1 MKDTIK
7 YLILLIILLA
17 CGSNLQAQEYIFRNI
32 IMSDGLSGLLV
43 NAIYKDSEGFVWL
56 GTDNCLD
63 RFDGVKVRHFE
74 FRGIESGRKKRV
86 NCIAET
92 SNKQLWVGNG
102 IGLWRLNRAN
112 SQLERIVPEKID
124 FAVNALLADGDILYI
139 GTEKGLF
146 IQKNGQLL
154 QVLTDRNMLA
164 ACNRIMGICLN
175 EDKTMLWLATVQG
188 LHSYS
193 LKDGNTD
200 SYHFKENV
208 PEADYFRCLTR
219 IGETLYLGTMSQGVV
234 RFDTK
239 NKAFSH
245 TVSLGCD
252 VISDI
257 SSDGK
262 ETVYI
267 ATDGN
272 GVHFLSHKDGLVTR
286 SFCHDVNNKD
296 GIRSNSVYS
305 LLVDDRGAVW
315 VGHFQAGV
323 DYSLYQNGL
332 FHTYAYP
339 PLFNSANLSIRSF
352 VSRGVEKVIGSR
364 DGLFYINES
373 VGVVKSFVKPVLTSD
388 LILTICFYQGEYYI
402 GTYGGGMMVL
412 NPETLSL
419 KYFTQGNAEL
429 FRKGHIFCVKP
440 DAKGNLW
447 IGTSQGLFCYDGQ
460 TKQIKH
466 FTSANS
472 QLPEGNVYEVSF
484 DSTGKGWI
492 ATETGMCIYDPASQ
506 SLRSNVFPEGFVNN
520 DKVRTI
526 YEDAEHN
533 LYFIRE
539 KGSLF
544 TSTLSMDR
552 FQNRSVFST
561 LPDNSLMSV
570 MEDNQGWLW
579 VACNDGLLRIKKEG
593 EEYDAFTFN
602 DGVPGPTFTNGAA
615 YKDDKGML
623 WFGNTK
629 GLIYVDPKRVDE
641 VRGKACPIVFT
652 DILAN
657 GVSFTGSS
665 LKYDQ
670 NNLTFCFTDFA
681 YGLPSALLYE
691 YQLEGVD
698 KDWKL
703 LTAQNEVSYYGLPS
717 GTYTFRVRLPGNE
730 HSEATCQVTVR
741 PMIPWWGWMLSLLMI
756 VGIIVFIRYYVWK
769 RLHRLLVSPAAS
781 SAVSSSSAAAITV
794 AVVAAP
800 STEVVSSAAAEE
812 VQHREQPMEQ
822 PEVAQEQHTVVAE
835 EKYKTNRLTE
845 EECKALHKK
854 LLAYVE
860 KEKPYINPDLKMGDL
875 ASALATSSH
884 SLSYL
889 LNQYLNQSYYDF
901 INEYRVAQFKKMV
914 ADSQYSRY
922 TLTALAELCGFSSRA
937 SFFRSFKKSTG
948 VTPNEY
954 IRSIGGIA
962 KEE

>member
-1 MKDTIK
+1 M
-7 YLILLIILLA
+7 
-17 CGSNLQAQEYIFRNI
+17 
-32 IMSDGLSGLLV
+32 
-43 NAIYKDSEGFVWL
+43 
-56 GTDNCLD
+56 
-63 RFDGVKVRHFE
+63 
-74 FRGIESGRKKRV
+74 
-86 NCIAET
+86 
-92 SNKQLWVGNG
+92 
-102 IGLWRLNRAN
+102 
-112 SQLERIVPEKID
+112 
-124 FAVNALLADGDILYI
+124 
-139 GTEKGLF
+139 
-146 IQKNGQLL
+146 
-154 QVLTDRNMLA
+154 
-164 ACNRIMGICLN
+164 
-175 EDKTMLWLATVQG
+175 
-188 LHSYS
+188 
-193 LKDGNTD
+193 
-200 SYHFKENV
+200 
-208 PEADYFRCLTR
+208 
-219 IGETLYLGTMSQGVV
+219 
-234 RFDTK
+234 
-239 NKAFSH
+239 
-245 TVSLGCD
+245 
-252 VISDI
+252 
-257 SSDGK
+257 
-262 ETVYI
+262 
-267 ATDGN
+267 
-272 GVHFLSHKDGLVTR
+272 
-286 SFCHDVNNKD
+286 
-296 GIRSNSVYS
+296 
-305 LLVDDRGAVW
+305 
-315 VGHFQAGV
+315 
-323 DYSLYQNGL
+323 
-332 FHTYAYP
+332 
-339 PLFNSANLSIRSF
+339 FNSANLSIRSF
-352 VSRGVEKVIGSR
+352 VNKGQEKVIGSR
-364 DGLFYINES
+364 DGLFYINEAT
-373 VGVVKSFVKPVLTSD
+373 GVVKSFVKPVLTSD

-419 KYFTQGNAEL
+419 KYFAQGDTEL
-429 FRKGHIFCVKP
+429 FQKGHICCVKP

-447 IGTSQGLFCYDGQ
+447 IGTSQGLFSYNGQ
-460 TKQIKH
+460 TKQIKS

-506 SLRSNVFPEGFVNN
+506 SLRSNVFPEGFVNK

-544 TSTLSMDR
+544 TSTLTMDR
-552 FQNRSVFST
+552 FQNRSIFST

-570 MEDNQGWLW
+570 IEDNQGWLW
-579 VACNDGLLRIKKEG
+579 VACNDGLLRIKEEG

-615 YKDDKGML
+615 YKDEKGLL

-641 VRGKACPIVFT
+641 VRGKIRPIVFT

-657 GVSFTGSS
+657 GVPFTSSS
-665 LKYDQ
+665 LKYNQ

-691 YQLEGVD
+691 YRLEGVD

-703 LTAQNEVSYYGLPS
+703 LAAQNEVSYYGLSS

-730 HSEATCQVTVR
+730 QSEASCQVTVC
-741 PMIPWWGWMLSLLMI
+741 PMIPWWGWGLSVLLI
-756 VGIIVFIRYYVWK
+756 VGIIAFIRYYVWK
-769 RLHRLLVSPAAS
+769 RMRRLLVSSAS
-781 SAVSSSSAAAITV
+781 PV
-794 AVVAAP
+794 
-800 STEVVSSAAAEE
+800 VVSSAEE
-812 VQHREQPMEQ
+812 EIQQREQSVEQ
-822 PEVAQEQHTVVAE
+822 HPEVNSEQQPSVVE

-845 EECKALHKK
+845 EECKELHKK
-854 LLAYVE
+854 LVAYVE

-875 ASALATSSH
+875 ASALDTSSH

-901 INEYRVAQFKKMV
+901 INEYRVTQFKKMV

-954 IRSIGGIA
+954 IRSIGGTA

>member
-1 MKDTIK
+1 MKNTIK
-7 YLILLIILLA
+7 YLILILIYLA
-17 CGSNLQAQEYIFRNI
+17 CGGNLQAQNYTFRNVV
-32 IMSDGLSGLLV
+32 MSDGLSGLLV

-86 NCIAET
+86 NSVTET

-102 IGLWRLNRAN
+102 IGLWRLNRPN

-124 FAVNALLADGDILYI
+124 FAVNTLLADGDILYI

-146 IQKNGQLL
+146 IHKDGQLL

-164 ACNRIMGICLN
+164 ACNRIMDICLN
-175 EDKTMLWLATVQG
+175 EDKTVLWLATVQG
-188 LHSYS
+188 LFSYS
-193 LKDGNTD
+193 LKDGKID
-200 SYHFKENV
+200 SWHFQEDV

-234 RFDTK
+234 RFDIK
-239 NKAFSH
+239 KESFSH
-245 TVSLGCD
+245 AVSLGCD

-262 ETVYI
+262 GTVYI

-272 GVHFLSHKDGLVTR
+272 GVHFLSHKDQQVTR
-286 SFCHDVNNKD
+286 RFYHDVNDKE
-296 GIRSNSVYS
+296 GIRSNSIYS
-305 LLVDDRGAVW
+305 LLIDDRGAVW
-315 VGHFQAGV
+315 VGHFQAGL

-332 FHTYAYP
+332 FRTYDYP

-352 VSRGVEKVIGSR
+352 VNKGQEKVIGSR
-364 DGLFYINES
+364 DGLFYINEAT
-373 VGVVKSFVKPVLTSD
+373 GVVKSFVKPVLTSD

-419 KYFTQGNAEL
+419 KYFAQGDTEL
-429 FRKGHIFCVKP
+429 FQKGHIFCVKP

-447 IGTSQGLFCYDGQ
+447 IGTSQGLFSYNGQ
-460 TKQIKH
+460 TKQIKS

-506 SLRSNVFPEGFVNN
+506 SLRSNVFPEGFVNK

-544 TSTLSMDR
+544 TSTLTMDR
-552 FQNRSVFST
+552 FQNRSIFST

-570 MEDNQGWLW
+570 IEDNQGWLW
-579 VACNDGLLRIKKEG
+579 VACNDGLLRIKEEG

-615 YKDDKGML
+615 YKDEKGLL

-641 VRGKACPIVFT
+641 VRGKVRSIVFT

-657 GVSFTGSS
+657 GVPFTSSS
-665 LKYDQ
+665 LKYNQ
-670 NNLTFCFTDFA
+670 NNISISYCALNYIFPEQNQYAIFLEGHDKEWNYIGNRKEAYYTNLSPGTYIFEVKGANNDGIWNEQVKKLRIIITPPLWKTWYAYLFYVVVFLSMLTIIMYYILNKQKLERELVFKQKEKF
-681 YGLPSALLYE
+681 
-691 YQLEGVD
+691 QLEEFHQT
-698 KDWKL
+698 KL
-703 LTAQNEVSYYGLPS
+703 
-717 GTYTFRVRLPGNE
+717 RL
-730 HSEATCQVTVR
+730 
-741 PMIPWWGWMLSLLMI
+741 
-756 VGIIVFIRYYVWK
+756 F
-769 RLHRLLVSPAAS
+769 
-781 SAVSSSSAAAITV
+781 
-794 AVVAAP
+794 
-800 STEVVSSAAAEE
+800 
-812 VQHREQPMEQ
+812 
-822 PEVAQEQHTVVAE
+822 
-835 EKYKTNRLTE
+835 TNF
-845 EECKALHKK
+845 
-854 LLAYVE
+854 
-860 KEKPYINPDLKMGDL
+860 
-875 ASALATSSH
+875 SH
-884 SLSYL
+884 
-889 LNQYLNQSYYDF
+889 
-901 INEYRVAQFKKMV
+901 
-914 ADSQYSRY
+914 
-922 TLTALAELCGFSSRA
+922 
-937 SFFRSFKKSTG
+937 
-948 VTPNEY
+948 
-954 IRSIGGIA
+954 
-962 KEE
+962 

>member
-1 MKDTIK
+1 MKNTIK
-7 YLILLIILLA
+7 YLILLIIYLV
-17 CGSNLQAQEYIFRNI
+17 CGVNLQAQNYTFRNVV
-32 IMSDGLSGLLV
+32 MSDGLSGLLV

-63 RFDGVKVRHFE
+63 RFDGVKVRHYE
-74 FRGIESGRKKRV
+74 FRGVDSGRKKRV
-86 NCIAET
+86 NCITET
-92 SNKQLWVGNG
+92 ADNQLWVGNG

-112 SQLERIVPEKID
+112 GQLERIVPEKID
-124 FAVNALLADGDILYI
+124 FAVNTLLPDGDILYI

-146 IQKNGQLL
+146 IQKDGQLL

-164 ACNRIMGICLN
+164 ACNRIMDLCLN
-175 EDKTMLWLATVQG
+175 EDKSALWLATVQG
-188 LHSYS
+188 LFSYS
-193 LKDGNTD
+193 LKDGKID
-200 SYHFKENV
+200 SWHFQENV

-234 RFDTK
+234 RFDI
-239 NKAFSH
+239 NKKSFSH

-272 GVHFLSHKDGLVTR
+272 GVHFLSHKAQQVTR
-286 SFCHDVNNKD
+286 RFCHDVSDKE
-296 GIRSNSVYS
+296 GIRSNSIYS

-315 VGHFQAGV
+315 VGHFQAGL

-332 FHTYAYP
+332 FQTYAYP
-339 PLFNSANLSIRSF
+339 PLFNSANLSIRSY
-352 VSRGVEKVIGSR
+352 VNRGHEKVIGSR
-364 DGLFYINES
+364 DGLYYINETT
-373 VGVVKSFVKPVLTSD
+373 GVVKSFVKPVLTSD
-388 LILTICFYQGEYYI
+388 LILTICFYEGEYYI

-419 KYFTQGNAEL
+419 KYFAQGGDGDAEL
-429 FRKGHIFCVKP
+429 FQKGHIFCVRP
-440 DAKGNLW
+440 DEKGNLW
-447 IGTSQGLFCYDGQ
+447 IGTSQGLFCYNRQ
-460 TKQIKH
+460 AKQIKH

-506 SLRSNVFPEGFVNN
+506 SLRSNVFPEGFVHR

-526 YEDAEHN
+526 YEDAGHN

-544 TSTLSMDR
+544 TSTLTMDR
-552 FQNRSVFST
+552 FRNRSVFST
-561 LPDNSLMSV
+561 LPDNSLMSIV
-570 MEDNQGWLW
+570 EDNQGWLW
-579 VACNDGLLRIKKEG
+579 VACNDGLLRIKEEG

-615 YKDDKGML
+615 YKDEKGIL

-641 VRGKACPIVFT
+641 VRGKVRPIVFT

-657 GVSFTGSS
+657 GISFTNPS
-665 LKYDQ
+665 LKYNQ

-703 LTAQNEVSYYGLPS
+703 LAAQNEVSYYGLSS

-730 HSEATCQVTVR
+730 QSEAVYQVTVR
-741 PMIPWWGWMLSLLMI
+741 PMIPWWGWALSVLLV
-756 VGIIVFIRYYVWK
+756 VGIIAFIRYYVWN
-769 RLHRLLVSPAAS
+769 RMRRLLTSPASAISVSVENTQQKDQTIEQAEVISEES
-781 SAVSSSSAAAITV
+781 SIAAT
-794 AVVAAP
+794 
-800 STEVVSSAAAEE
+800 
-812 VQHREQPMEQ
+812 
-822 PEVAQEQHTVVAE
+822 E

-845 EECKALHKK
+845 EECKELHKK
-854 LLAYVE
+854 LVAYVE

-875 ASALATSSH
+875 ASALDTSSH

-901 INEYRVAQFKKMV
+901 INEYRVTQFKKMV
-914 ADSQYSRY
+914 VDSQYSRY

-954 IRSIGGIA
+954 IRSIGGTA

>member
-1 MKDTIK
+1 
-7 YLILLIILLA
+7 
-17 CGSNLQAQEYIFRNI
+17 
-32 IMSDGLSGLLV
+32 MSDGLSGLLV

-63 RFDGVKVRHFE
+63 RFDGVKIRHFE
-74 FRGIESGRKKRV
+74 FRSIESGMKKRV
-86 NCIAET
+86 NCIVET
-92 SNKQLWVGNG
+92 DNNQLWVGNG
-102 IGLWRLNRAN
+102 VGLWRLNRTGV
-112 SQLERIVPEKID
+112 QLERIVPEKID
-124 FAVNALLADGDILYI
+124 FSVNALLADKDILYI

-146 IQKNGQLL
+146 IQKDGQL
-154 QVLTDRNMLA
+154 QQILTDRNMLA
-164 ACNRIMGICLN
+164 ACNRIMDLCLN
-175 EDKTMLWLATVQG
+175 EDKTVLWLATVKG
-188 LHSYS
+188 LFAYS
-193 LKDGNTD
+193 LRDGKMA
-200 SYHFKENV
+200 SWHFRENV
-208 PEADYFRCLTR
+208 PEADYFRCITR
-219 IGETLYLGTMSQGVV
+219 IGDTLYLGTMSQGVV
-234 RFDTK
+234 RFDIGKKT
-239 NKAFSH
+239 FSH

-272 GVHFLSHKDGLVTR
+272 GVHFLSHKEQQVMR
-286 SFCHDVNNKD
+286 RFYHDVNDKE
-296 GIRSNSVYS
+296 GIHSNSIYS

-315 VGHFQAGV
+315 VGHFQAGL

-332 FHTYAYP
+332 FRTYAYP
-339 PLFNSANLSIRSF
+339 PQFNSTNLSIRSF
-352 VSRGVEKVIGSR
+352 VNRGKEKVIGSR

-373 VGVVKSFVKPVLTSD
+373 IGVVKSFVKPVLTSD
-388 LILTICFYQGEYYI
+388 LILTTCFYQGEYYI

-419 KYFTQGNAEL
+419 NYFAQGDTEL
-429 FRKGHIFCVKP
+429 FQRGHVFCVKP
-440 DAKGNLW
+440 DTKGNLW
-447 IGTSQGLFCYDGQ
+447 IATSQGLYSYNGR

-466 FTSANS
+466 FSSANS
-472 QLPEGNVYEVSF
+472 QLPEGNVYEVNF

-506 SLRSNVFPEGFVNN
+506 SLRSNVFPEGFVHR

-544 TSTLSMDR
+544 TSTLTMDR
-552 FQNRSVFST
+552 FWNRSIFST

-570 MEDNQGWLW
+570 IEDNQGWLW
-579 VACNDGLLRIKKEG
+579 VACNDGLLRIKEEG

-615 YKDDKGML
+615 YKDEKGLL

-641 VRGKACPIVFT
+641 VRGKVRPIVFT

-657 GVSFTGSS
+657 GVPFTSSS
-665 LKYDQ
+665 LKYNQ

-691 YQLEGVD
+691 YRLEGVD

-703 LTAQNEVSYYGLPS
+703 LAAQNEVSYYGLSS

-730 HSEATCQVTVR
+730 QSEAICQVTVR
-741 PMIPWWGWMLSLLMI
+741 PMIPWWGWTLSILLI
-756 VGIIVFIRYYVWK
+756 VGIIAFIRYYVWK
-769 RLHRLLVSPAAS
+769 RMRRLLVSSASLVSAS
-781 SAVSSSSAAAITV
+781 SVEEAI
-794 AVVAAP
+794 
-800 STEVVSSAAAEE
+800 
-812 VQHREQPMEQ
+812 QQREQSVEH
-822 PEVAQEQHTVVAE
+822 PEVISEQQPSVVE

-845 EECKALHKK
+845 EECKELHKK
-854 LLAYVE
+854 LVAYVE

-875 ASALATSSH
+875 AAALDTSSH

-901 INEYRVAQFKKMV
+901 INEYRVTQFKKMV

-954 IRSIGGIA
+954 IRSIGGTA

>member
-1 MKDTIK
+1 ME
-7 YLILLIILLA
+7 
-17 CGSNLQAQEYIFRNI
+17 LQAQNYTFRNVV
-32 IMSDGLSGLLV
+32 MSDGLSGLLV

-63 RFDGVKVRHFE
+63 RFDGVKVRHYE
-74 FRGIESGRKKRV
+74 FRGVDSGRKKRV
-86 NCIAET
+86 NCITET
-92 SNKQLWVGNG
+92 ADNQLWVGNG

-112 SQLERIVPEKID
+112 GQLERIVPEKID
-124 FAVNALLADGDILYI
+124 FAVNTLLPDGDILYI

-146 IQKNGQLL
+146 IQKDGQLL

-164 ACNRIMGICLN
+164 ACNRIMDLCLN
-175 EDKTMLWLATVQG
+175 EDKSALWLATVQG
-188 LHSYS
+188 LFSYS
-193 LKDGNTD
+193 LKDGKID
-200 SYHFKENV
+200 SWHFQENV

-234 RFDTK
+234 RFDM
-239 NKAFSH
+239 NKKSFSH
-245 TVSLGCD
+245 TVSLDCD

-272 GVHFLSHKDGLVTR
+272 GVHFLSHKAQQVAR
-286 SFCHDVNNKD
+286 CFCHDVSDKE
-296 GIRSNSVYS
+296 GIRSNSIYS

-315 VGHFQAGV
+315 VGHFQAGL

-332 FHTYAYP
+332 FQTYAYP

-352 VSRGVEKVIGSR
+352 VNKGHEKVIGSR
-364 DGLFYINES
+364 DGLYYINETT
-373 VGVVKSFVKPVLTSD
+373 GVVKSFVKPVLTSD
-388 LILTICFYQGEYYI
+388 LILTICFYEGEYYI

-412 NPETLSL
+412 NPKTLSL
-419 KYFTQGNAEL
+419 KYFAQGGDIEL
-429 FRKGHIFCVKP
+429 FQKGHIFCVRP
-440 DAKGNLW
+440 DEKGNLW
-447 IGTSQGLFCYDGQ
+447 IGTSQGLFCYNRQ
-460 TKQIKH
+460 AKQIKH

-506 SLRSNVFPEGFVNN
+506 SIRSNVFPEGFVHR

-526 YEDAEHN
+526 YEDDGRN

-544 TSTLSMDR
+544 ISTLTMDR
-552 FQNRSVFST
+552 FRNRSVFST
-561 LPDNSLMSV
+561 LPDNSLMSIV
-570 MEDNQGWLW
+570 EDNQGWLW
-579 VACNDGLLRIKKEG
+579 VACNDGLLRIKEEG

-615 YKDDKGML
+615 YKDEKGIL

-641 VRGKACPIVFT
+641 VRGKVRPIVFT

-657 GVSFTGSS
+657 GISFTNPS
-665 LKYDQ
+665 LKYNQ

-703 LTAQNEVSYYGLPS
+703 LAAQNEVSYYGLSS
-717 GTYTFRVRLPGNE
+717 GTYRFRVRLPGNE
-730 HSEATCQVTVR
+730 QSEAVCQVTVH
-741 PMIPWWGWMLSLLMI
+741 PMVPWWGWALSVLLI
-756 VGIIVFIRYYVWK
+756 VGIIAVIRYYVWN
-769 RLHRLLVSPAAS
+769 RMHRLLPSPAQ
-781 SAVSSSSAAAITV
+781 
-794 AVVAAP
+794 
-800 STEVVSSAAAEE
+800 VVSTPVENIS
-812 VQHREQPMEQ
+812 RKEQVMEQ
-822 PEVAQEQHTVVAE
+822 PETITEQPGVIPEQPSAATE

-845 EECKALHKK
+845 EECKELHKK
-854 LLAYVE
+854 LVTYVE

-875 ASALATSSH
+875 ASALDTSSH

-901 INEYRVAQFKKMV
+901 INEYRVTQFKKMV

>member
-1 MKDTIK
+1 M
-7 YLILLIILLA
+7 
-17 CGSNLQAQEYIFRNI
+17 
-32 IMSDGLSGLLV
+32 
-43 NAIYKDSEGFVWL
+43 
-56 GTDNCLD
+56 
-63 RFDGVKVRHFE
+63 
-74 FRGIESGRKKRV
+74 
-86 NCIAET
+86 
-92 SNKQLWVGNG
+92 
-102 IGLWRLNRAN
+102 
-112 SQLERIVPEKID
+112 
-124 FAVNALLADGDILYI
+124 
-139 GTEKGLF
+139 
-146 IQKNGQLL
+146 
-154 QVLTDRNMLA
+154 
-164 ACNRIMGICLN
+164 
-175 EDKTMLWLATVQG
+175 
-188 LHSYS
+188 
-193 LKDGNTD
+193 
-200 SYHFKENV
+200 
-208 PEADYFRCLTR
+208 
-219 IGETLYLGTMSQGVV
+219 
-234 RFDTK
+234 
-239 NKAFSH
+239 
-245 TVSLGCD
+245 
-252 VISDI
+252 
-257 SSDGK
+257 
-262 ETVYI
+262 
-267 ATDGN
+267 
-272 GVHFLSHKDGLVTR
+272 
-286 SFCHDVNNKD
+286 
-296 GIRSNSVYS
+296 
-305 LLVDDRGAVW
+305 
-315 VGHFQAGV
+315 
-323 DYSLYQNGL
+323 
-332 FHTYAYP
+332 
-339 PLFNSANLSIRSF
+339 
-352 VSRGVEKVIGSR
+352 
-364 DGLFYINES
+364 FYINEAT
-373 VGVVKSFVKPVLTSD
+373 GVVKSFVKPVLTSD

-419 KYFTQGNAEL
+419 KYFAQGDTEL
-429 FRKGHIFCVKP
+429 FQKGHIFCVKP

-447 IGTSQGLFCYDGQ
+447 IGTSQGLFSYNGQ
-460 TKQIKH
+460 TKQIKS

-506 SLRSNVFPEGFVNN
+506 SLRSNVFPEGFVNK

-544 TSTLSMDR
+544 TSTLTMDR
-552 FQNRSVFST
+552 FQNRSIFST

-570 MEDNQGWLW
+570 IEDNQGWLW
-579 VACNDGLLRIKKEG
+579 VACNDGLLRIKEEG

-615 YKDDKGML
+615 YKDEKGLL

-641 VRGKACPIVFT
+641 VRGKVRSIVFT

-657 GVSFTGSS
+657 GVPFTSSS
-665 LKYDQ
+665 LKYNQ

-691 YQLEGVD
+691 YRLEGVD

-703 LTAQNEVSYYGLPS
+703 LAAQNEVSYYGLSS

-730 HSEATCQVTVR
+730 QSEASCQVTVC
-741 PMIPWWGWMLSLLMI
+741 PMIPWWGWGLSVLLI
-756 VGIIVFIRYYVWK
+756 VGIIAFIRYYVWK
-769 RLHRLLVSPAAS
+769 RMRRLLVSSAS
-781 SAVSSSSAAAITV
+781 PV
-794 AVVAAP
+794 
-800 STEVVSSAAAEE
+800 VVSSAEE
-812 VQHREQPMEQ
+812 EIQQREQSVEQ
-822 PEVAQEQHTVVAE
+822 HPEVNSEQQPSVVE

-845 EECKALHKK
+845 EECKELHKK
-854 LLAYVE
+854 LVAYVE

-875 ASALATSSH
+875 ASALDTSSH

-901 INEYRVAQFKKMV
+901 INEYRVTQFKKMV

-954 IRSIGGIA
+954 IRSIGGTA

>member
-7 YLILLIILLA
+7 YLILILIYLA
-17 CGSNLQAQEYIFRNI
+17 CGVELQAKDYIFRNI
-32 IMSDGLSGLLV
+32 VMSDGLSGLLV

-86 NCIAET
+86 NSVTET
-92 SNKQLWVGNG
+92 ANKQLWVGNG
-102 IGLWRLNRAN
+102 IGLWRLNRTN

-124 FAVNALLADGDILYI
+124 FAVNTLLANKDILYI

-146 IQKNGQLL
+146 IHKDGQLL
-154 QVLTDRNMLA
+154 QVLTDRNMFA
-164 ACNRIMGICLN
+164 ACNRIMDICLN
-175 EDKTMLWLATVQG
+175 EDKTVLWLATVQG
-188 LHSYS
+188 LYSYS
-193 LKDGNTD
+193 LKDGNIN
-200 SYHFKENV
+200 SWHFQENV

-234 RFDTK
+234 RFDIKKET
-239 NKAFSH
+239 FSH

-272 GVHFLSHKDGLVTR
+272 GVHFLSHKDQQVTR
-286 SFCHDVNNKD
+286 RFYHDVNDKE
-296 GIRSNSVYS
+296 GIRSNSIYS

-315 VGHFQAGV
+315 VGHFQAGL

-332 FHTYAYP
+332 FRTYAYP

-352 VSRGVEKVIGSR
+352 VNRGQEKVIGSR
-364 DGLFYINES
+364 DGLFYINEAT
-373 VGVVKSFVKPVLTSD
+373 GVVKSFVKPVLTSD
-388 LILTICFYQGEYYI
+388 LILTISFYQGEYYI

-412 NPETLSL
+412 NPGTLSL
-419 KYFTQGNAEL
+419 KYFAQGDTEL
-429 FRKGHIFCVKP
+429 FQKGHIFCVKP

-447 IGTSQGLFCYDGQ
+447 IGTSQGLFCYNGQ

-506 SLRSNVFPEGFVNN
+506 SLRSNVFPEGFVHR

-526 YEDAEHN
+526 YEDAGHN

-544 TSTLSMDR
+544 TSTLTMDR
-552 FQNRSVFST
+552 FQNRSIFST

-570 MEDNQGWLW
+570 IEDNQGWLW
-579 VACNDGLLRIKKEG
+579 VACNDGLLRIKEEG

-615 YKDDKGML
+615 YKDEKGLL

-641 VRGKACPIVFT
+641 VRGKVRPIVFT

-657 GVSFTGSS
+657 GVPFTSSS
-665 LKYDQ
+665 LKYNQ

-691 YQLEGVD
+691 YRLEGVD

-703 LTAQNEVSYYGLPS
+703 LAAQNEVSYYGLSS
-717 GTYTFRVRLPGNE
+717 GTYTFRVRL
-730 HSEATCQVTVR
+730 QVTVR
-741 PMIPWWGWMLSLLMI
+741 PMIPWWGWTLSILLI
-756 VGIIVFIRYYVWK
+756 VGIIAFIRYYVWK
-769 RLHRLLVSPAAS
+769 RMRRLLVSSASLVSAS
-781 SAVSSSSAAAITV
+781 SVEEAI
-794 AVVAAP
+794 
-800 STEVVSSAAAEE
+800 
-812 VQHREQPMEQ
+812 QQREQSVEH
-822 PEVAQEQHTVVAE
+822 PEVISEQQPSVVE

-845 EECKALHKK
+845 EECKELHKK
-854 LLAYVE
+854 LVAYVE

-875 ASALATSSH
+875 AAALDTSSH

-901 INEYRVAQFKKMV
+901 INEYRVTQFKKMV

-954 IRSIGGIA
+954 IRSIGGTA

>member
-1 MKDTIK
+1 M
-7 YLILLIILLA
+7 
-17 CGSNLQAQEYIFRNI
+17 
-32 IMSDGLSGLLV
+32 
-43 NAIYKDSEGFVWL
+43 
-56 GTDNCLD
+56 
-63 RFDGVKVRHFE
+63 
-74 FRGIESGRKKRV
+74 ES
-86 NCIAET
+86 
-92 SNKQLWVGNG
+92 
-102 IGLWRLNRAN
+102 
-112 SQLERIVPEKID
+112 P
-124 FAVNALLADGDILYI
+124 
-139 GTEKGLF
+139 
-146 IQKNGQLL
+146 
-154 QVLTDRNMLA
+154 
-164 ACNRIMGICLN
+164 
-175 EDKTMLWLATVQG
+175 
-188 LHSYS
+188 YS
-193 LKDGNTD
+193 
-200 SYHFKENV
+200 
-208 PEADYFRCLTR
+208 C
-219 IGETLYLGTMSQGVV
+219 
-234 RFDTK
+234 
-239 NKAFSH
+239 
-245 TVSLGCD
+245 
-252 VISDI
+252 
-257 SSDGK
+257 
-262 ETVYI
+262 
-267 ATDGN
+267 
-272 GVHFLSHKDGLVTR
+272 
-286 SFCHDVNNKD
+286 
-296 GIRSNSVYS
+296 YS
-305 LLVDDRGAVW
+305 
-315 VGHFQAGV
+315 
-323 DYSLYQNGL
+323 
-332 FHTYAYP
+332 
-339 PLFNSANLSIRSF
+339 
-352 VSRGVEKVIGSR
+352 GSR
-364 DGLFYINES
+364 DGLFYINEAT
-373 VGVVKSFVKPVLTSD
+373 GVVKSFVKPVLTSD

-419 KYFTQGNAEL
+419 KYFAQGDTEL
-429 FRKGHIFCVKP
+429 FQKGHIFCVKP

-447 IGTSQGLFCYDGQ
+447 IGTSQGLFSYNGQ
-460 TKQIKH
+460 TKQIKS

-506 SLRSNVFPEGFVNN
+506 SLRSNVFPEGFVNK

-544 TSTLSMDR
+544 TSTLTMDR
-552 FQNRSVFST
+552 FQNRSIFST

-570 MEDNQGWLW
+570 IEDNQGWLW
-579 VACNDGLLRIKKEG
+579 VACNDGLLRIKEEG

-615 YKDDKGML
+615 YKDEKGLL

-641 VRGKACPIVFT
+641 VRGKVRSIVFT

-657 GVSFTGSS
+657 GVPFTSSS
-665 LKYDQ
+665 LKYNQ

-691 YQLEGVD
+691 YRLEGVD

-703 LTAQNEVSYYGLPS
+703 LAAQNEVSYYGLSS

-730 HSEATCQVTVR
+730 QSEASCQVTVC
-741 PMIPWWGWMLSLLMI
+741 PMIPWWGWGLSVLLI
-756 VGIIVFIRYYVWK
+756 VGIIAFIRYYVWK
-769 RLHRLLVSPAAS
+769 RMRRLLVSSAS
-781 SAVSSSSAAAITV
+781 PV
-794 AVVAAP
+794 
-800 STEVVSSAAAEE
+800 VVSSAEE
-812 VQHREQPMEQ
+812 EIQQREQSVEQ
-822 PEVAQEQHTVVAE
+822 HPEVNSEQQPSVVE

-845 EECKALHKK
+845 EECKELHKK
-854 LLAYVE
+854 LVAYVE

-875 ASALATSSH
+875 ASALDTSSH

-901 INEYRVAQFKKMV
+901 INEYRVTQFKKMV

-954 IRSIGGIA
+954 IRSIGGTA

>member
-1 MKDTIK
+1 MFNMIKPNLLVKSTIK
-7 YLILLIILLA
+7 YLILLLLCWG
-17 CGSNLQAQEYIFRNI
+17 CGQNLQAQNYTFRNVV
-32 IMSDGLSGLLV
+32 MADGLSGLLV
-43 NAIYKDSEGFVWL
+43 NAIYKDSQGFIWL

-63 RFDGVKVRHFE
+63 RFDGVKVRHFD
-74 FRGIESGRKKRV
+74 FRGIDSGRKKRV
-86 NCIAET
+86 NSIAET
-92 SNKQLWVGNG
+92 GNKQLWVGNG
-102 IGLWRLNRAN
+102 VGLWRLNSTTAE
-112 SQLERIVPEKID
+112 LERIVPEKID
-124 FAVNALLADGDILYI
+124 FTVNTLLADDNVLYA

-146 IQKNGQLL
+146 IQKDGNFTQI
-154 QVLTDRNMLA
+154 LTDPNMLA
-164 ACNRIMGICLN
+164 ASNRIMDVCLN
-175 EDKTMLWLATVQG
+175 EDKSILWLATVQG
-188 LHSYS
+188 LFSYS
-193 LKDGNTD
+193 LKDGKID
-200 SYHFKENV
+200 SWHFRENV

-219 IGETLYLGTMSQGVV
+219 IGDTLYLGTMSQGVV
-234 RFDTK
+234 RFDIQKKT
-239 NKAFSH
+239 FSH
-245 TVSLGCD
+245 AVSLGCD

-272 GVHFLSHKDGLVTR
+272 GVHYLSHKDQRVTR
-286 SFCHDVNNKD
+286 RFYHDVNDKE
-296 GIRSNSVYS
+296 GIHSNSIYS

-315 VGHFQAGV
+315 VGHFQAGL

-332 FHTYAYP
+332 FQTYAYP

-352 VSRGVEKVIGSR
+352 VNRGREKIIGSR
-364 DGLFYINES
+364 DGLFYINEAT
-373 VGVVKSFVKPVLTSD
+373 GIVKSFVKPVLTSD
-388 LILTICFYQGEYYI
+388 LILTICFYEGEYYI

-412 NPETLSL
+412 NPATLSL
-419 KYFTQGNAEL
+419 KYFAQGDTEL
-429 FRKGHIFCVKP
+429 FQKGHIFCVKP
-440 DAKGNLW
+440 DTKGNLW
-447 IGTSQGLFCYDGQ
+447 IGTSQGVFCYNGL

-472 QLPEGNVYEVSF
+472 QLPEGNVYEISF

-506 SLRSNVFPEGFVNN
+506 NIRSNVFPEGFVHT

-526 YEDAEHN
+526 YEDAHHN

-544 TSTLSMDR
+544 TSTLTMDR
-552 FQNRSVFST
+552 FRNRSIFST
-561 LPDNSLMSV
+561 LPDNSLMSIV
-570 MEDNQGWLW
+570 EDNQGWLW
-579 VACNDGLLRIKKEG
+579 IACNDGLLRIKQEG

-615 YKDDKGML
+615 YKDEKGLL

-629 GLIYVDPKRVDE
+629 GLISVDPKRVDE
-641 VRGKACPIVFT
+641 VRRGKMRSIAFT
-652 DILAN
+652 ETLAN
-657 GVSFTGSS
+657 GIPFTSSS
-665 LKYDQ
+665 LKHDQ

-703 LTAQNEVSYYGLPS
+703 LAAQNEVSYYGLPS
-717 GTYTFRVRLPGNE
+717 GRYTFRVRLPGNE
-730 HSEATCQVTVR
+730 QSEATCELTIR
-741 PMIPWWGWMLSLLMI
+741 PVIPWWGWCFAVIFI
-756 VGIIVFIRYYVWK
+756 VGIIILIRYYVWK
-769 RLHRLLVSPAAS
+769 PLHGLLASPASTILVSADETLQRKPTEEQAE
-781 SAVSSSSAAAITV
+781 AV
-794 AVVAAP
+794 P
-800 STEVVSSAAAEE
+800 
-812 VQHREQPMEQ
+812 EQPIS
-822 PEVAQEQHTVVAE
+822 E
-835 EKYKTNRLTE
+835 EKYKTNRQTE
-845 EECKALHKK
+845 EECRELHKR

-860 KEKPYINPDLKMGDL
+860 KEKPYINPDLKMGEL
-875 ASALATSSH
+875 AAALDTSSH

-914 ADSQYSRY
+914 ADSKYSRY

-954 IRSIGGIA
+954 IRSIGGAA

>member
-1 MKDTIK
+1 MKNTIK
-7 YLILLIILLA
+7 YLILILIYLV
-17 CGSNLQAQEYIFRNI
+17 CGVELQAQNYTFRNVV
-32 IMSDGLSGLLV
+32 MSDGLSGLLV

-86 NCIAET
+86 NTITET
-92 SNKQLWVGNG
+92 ANKQLWVGNG
-102 IGLWRLNRAN
+102 IGLWRLNRA
-112 SQLERIVPEKID
+112 SGQLERIVPEKID
-124 FAVNALLADGDILYI
+124 FAVNTLLSDGDILYI

-146 IQKNGQLL
+146 IHKDGQLL

-164 ACNRIMGICLN
+164 ACNRIMDICLN
-175 EDKTMLWLATVQG
+175 EDKTALWLATVQG
-188 LHSYS
+188 LFSYS
-193 LKDGNTD
+193 LKDGKID
-200 SYHFKENV
+200 SWHFQENV

-234 RFDTK
+234 RFDMKKKT
-239 NKAFSH
+239 FSH
-245 TVSLGCD
+245 TISLGCD

-272 GVHFLSHKDGLVTR
+272 GVHFLSHKKQQVTR
-286 SFCHDVNNKD
+286 RFYHDVSDKE

-315 VGHFQAGV
+315 VGHFQAGL

-332 FHTYAYP
+332 FRTYAYP

-352 VSRGVEKVIGSR
+352 ISRGQEKVIGSR
-364 DGLFYINES
+364 DGLFYINEAT
-373 VGVVKSFVKPVLTSD
+373 GMVKSFVKPVLTSD
-388 LILTICFYQGEYYI
+388 LILTISFYQGEYYI

-419 KYFTQGNAEL
+419 KYFSQSDTEL
-429 FRKGHIFCVKP
+429 FQKGHIFCVKP
-440 DAKGNLW
+440 DTKGNLW
-447 IGTSQGLFCYDGQ
+447 IGTSQGLFNYNGQ

-472 QLPEGNVYEVSF
+472 QLLEGNVYEVSF

-506 SLRSNVFPEGFVNN
+506 NLRSNVFPEGFVNK

-526 YEDAEHN
+526 YEDSEHN

-544 TSTLSMDR
+544 TSTLTMDR
-552 FQNRSVFST
+552 FYNQSVFST
-561 LPDNSLMSV
+561 LPDNSLMAIV
-570 MEDNQGWLW
+570 EDNQGWLW
-579 VACNDGLLRIKKEG
+579 VGCNDGLLRIKKEG

-615 YKDDKGML
+615 YKDDKGIL

-641 VRGKACPIVFT
+641 VRGKARPIVFT

-665 LKYDQ
+665 LKYNQ

-703 LTAQNEVSYYGLPS
+703 LAAQNEVSYYGLPS

-730 HSEATCQVTVR
+730 HSEATCQVTVL
-741 PMIPWWGWMLSLLMI
+741 PMIPWWGWALFVLLI
-756 VGIIVFIRYYVWK
+756 IGIIAFIRYYVWK
-769 RLHRLLVSPAAS
+769 RKRLLLTSPLQVAS
-781 SAVSSSSAAAITV
+781 TPVEEISRKEQETEQSETIVEQSSTV
-794 AVVAAP
+794 
-800 STEVVSSAAAEE
+800 T
-812 VQHREQPMEQ
+812 
-822 PEVAQEQHTVVAE
+822 E

-845 EECKALHKK
+845 EECVELHRK
-854 LLAYVE
+854 LVAYVE
-860 KEKPYINPDLKMGDL
+860 KEKPYINSDLKMGDL
-875 ASALATSSH
+875 ASALDTSSH

-901 INEYRVAQFKKMV
+901 INEYRVTQFKKMV
-914 ADSQYSRY
+914 EDSHYSRY

-954 IRSIGGIA
+954 IRSIGGTA

>member
-1 MKDTIK
+1 M
-7 YLILLIILLA
+7 
-17 CGSNLQAQEYIFRNI
+17 
-32 IMSDGLSGLLV
+32 
-43 NAIYKDSEGFVWL
+43 
-56 GTDNCLD
+56 
-63 RFDGVKVRHFE
+63 
-74 FRGIESGRKKRV
+74 
-86 NCIAET
+86 
-92 SNKQLWVGNG
+92 
-102 IGLWRLNRAN
+102 
-112 SQLERIVPEKID
+112 
-124 FAVNALLADGDILYI
+124 
-139 GTEKGLF
+139 
-146 IQKNGQLL
+146 
-154 QVLTDRNMLA
+154 
-164 ACNRIMGICLN
+164 
-175 EDKTMLWLATVQG
+175 
-188 LHSYS
+188 
-193 LKDGNTD
+193 
-200 SYHFKENV
+200 
-208 PEADYFRCLTR
+208 
-219 IGETLYLGTMSQGVV
+219 
-234 RFDTK
+234 
-239 NKAFSH
+239 
-245 TVSLGCD
+245 
-252 VISDI
+252 
-257 SSDGK
+257 
-262 ETVYI
+262 
-267 ATDGN
+267 
-272 GVHFLSHKDGLVTR
+272 
-286 SFCHDVNNKD
+286 
-296 GIRSNSVYS
+296 
-305 LLVDDRGAVW
+305 
-315 VGHFQAGV
+315 
-323 DYSLYQNGL
+323 
-332 FHTYAYP
+332 
-339 PLFNSANLSIRSF
+339 FNSANLSIRSF
-352 VSRGVEKVIGSR
+352 VNKGQEKVIGSR
-364 DGLFYINES
+364 DGLFYINEAT
-373 VGVVKSFVKPVLTSD
+373 GVVKSFVKPVLTSD

-419 KYFTQGNAEL
+419 TEL
-429 FRKGHIFCVKP
+429 FQKGHIFCVKP

-447 IGTSQGLFCYDGQ
+447 IGTSQGLFSYNGQ
-460 TKQIKH
+460 TKQIKS

-506 SLRSNVFPEGFVNN
+506 SLRSNVFPEGFVNK

-544 TSTLSMDR
+544 TSTLTMDR
-552 FQNRSVFST
+552 FQNRSIFST

-570 MEDNQGWLW
+570 IEDNQGWLW
-579 VACNDGLLRIKKEG
+579 VACNDGLLRIKEEG

-615 YKDDKGML
+615 YKDEKGLL

-641 VRGKACPIVFT
+641 VRGKVRSIVFT

-657 GVSFTGSS
+657 GVPFTSSS
-665 LKYDQ
+665 LKYNQ

-691 YQLEGVD
+691 YRLEGVD

-703 LTAQNEVSYYGLPS
+703 LAAQNEVSYYGLSS

-730 HSEATCQVTVR
+730 QSEASCQVTVC
-741 PMIPWWGWMLSLLMI
+741 PMIPWWGWGLSVLLI
-756 VGIIVFIRYYVWK
+756 VGIIAFIRYYVWK
-769 RLHRLLVSPAAS
+769 RMRRLLVSSAS
-781 SAVSSSSAAAITV
+781 PV
-794 AVVAAP
+794 
-800 STEVVSSAAAEE
+800 VVSSAEE
-812 VQHREQPMEQ
+812 EIQQREQSVEQ
-822 PEVAQEQHTVVAE
+822 HPEVNSEQQPSVVE

-845 EECKALHKK
+845 EECKELHKK
-854 LLAYVE
+854 LVAYVE

-875 ASALATSSH
+875 ASALDTSSH

-901 INEYRVAQFKKMV
+901 INEYRVTQFKKMV

-954 IRSIGGIA
+954 IRSIGGTA

>member
-7 YLILLIILLA
+7 YLILILIYLA
-17 CGSNLQAQEYIFRNI
+17 CGVELQAKDYIFRNI
-32 IMSDGLSGLLV
+32 VMSDGLSGLLV

-86 NCIAET
+86 NSVTET
-92 SNKQLWVGNG
+92 ANKQLWVGNG
-102 IGLWRLNRAN
+102 IGLWRLNRTN

-124 FAVNALLADGDILYI
+124 FAVNTLLANKDILYI

-146 IQKNGQLL
+146 IHKDGQLL
-154 QVLTDRNMLA
+154 QVLTDRNMFA
-164 ACNRIMGICLN
+164 ACNRIMDICLN
-175 EDKTMLWLATVQG
+175 EDKTVLWLATVQG
-188 LHSYS
+188 LYSYS
-193 LKDGNTD
+193 LKDGN
-200 SYHFKENV
+200 
-208 PEADYFRCLTR
+208 
-219 IGETLYLGTMSQGVV
+219 I
-234 RFDTK
+234 
-239 NKAFSH
+239 
-245 TVSLGCD
+245 
-252 VISDI
+252 
-257 SSDGK
+257 
-262 ETVYI
+262 
-267 ATDGN
+267 
-272 GVHFLSHKDGLVTR
+272 
-286 SFCHDVNNKD
+286 
-296 GIRSNSVYS
+296 NS
-305 LLVDDRGAVW
+305 W
-315 VGHFQAGV
+315 HFQAGL

-332 FHTYAYP
+332 FRTYAYP

-352 VSRGVEKVIGSR
+352 VNRGQEKVIGSR
-364 DGLFYINES
+364 DGLFYINEAT
-373 VGVVKSFVKPVLTSD
+373 GVVKSFVKPVLTSD
-388 LILTICFYQGEYYI
+388 LILTISFYQGEYYI

-412 NPETLSL
+412 NPGTLSL
-419 KYFTQGNAEL
+419 KYFAQGDTEL
-429 FRKGHIFCVKP
+429 FQKGHIFCVKP

-447 IGTSQGLFCYDGQ
+447 IGTSQGLFCYNGQ

-506 SLRSNVFPEGFVNN
+506 SLRSNVFPEGFVHR

-526 YEDAEHN
+526 YEDAGHN

-544 TSTLSMDR
+544 TSTLTMDR
-552 FQNRSVFST
+552 FQNRSIFST

-570 MEDNQGWLW
+570 IEDNQGWLW
-579 VACNDGLLRIKKEG
+579 VACNDGLLRIKEEG

-615 YKDDKGML
+615 YKDEKGLL

-641 VRGKACPIVFT
+641 VRGKVRPIVFT

-657 GVSFTGSS
+657 GVPFTSSS
-665 LKYDQ
+665 LKYNQ

-691 YQLEGVD
+691 YRLEGVD

-703 LTAQNEVSYYGLPS
+703 LAAQNEVSYYGLSS

-730 HSEATCQVTVR
+730 QSEAICQVTVR
-741 PMIPWWGWMLSLLMI
+741 PMIPWWGWTLSILLI
-756 VGIIVFIRYYVWK
+756 VGIIAFIRYYVWK
-769 RLHRLLVSPAAS
+769 RMRRLLVSSASLVSAS
-781 SAVSSSSAAAITV
+781 SVEEAI
-794 AVVAAP
+794 
-800 STEVVSSAAAEE
+800 
-812 VQHREQPMEQ
+812 QQREQSVEH
-822 PEVAQEQHTVVAE
+822 PEVISEQQPSVVE

-845 EECKALHKK
+845 EECKELHKK
-854 LLAYVE
+854 LVAYVE

-875 ASALATSSH
+875 AAALDTSSH

-901 INEYRVAQFKKMV
+901 INEYRVTQFKKMV

-954 IRSIGGIA
+954 IRSIGGTA

>member
-1 MKDTIK
+1 MKNTIK
-7 YLILLIILLA
+7 YLILLIIYLV
-17 CGSNLQAQEYIFRNI
+17 CGVNLQAQNYTFRNVV
-32 IMSDGLSGLLV
+32 MSDGLSGLLV

-63 RFDGVKVRHFE
+63 RFDGVKVRHYE
-74 FRGIESGRKKRV
+74 FRGVDSGRKKRV
-86 NCIAET
+86 NCITET
-92 SNKQLWVGNG
+92 ADNQLWVGNG

-112 SQLERIVPEKID
+112 GQLERIVPEKID
-124 FAVNALLADGDILYI
+124 FAVNTLLPDGDILYI

-146 IQKNGQLL
+146 IQKDGQLL

-164 ACNRIMGICLN
+164 ACNRIMDLCLN
-175 EDKTMLWLATVQG
+175 EDKSALWLATVQG
-188 LHSYS
+188 LFSYS
-193 LKDGNTD
+193 LKDGKID
-200 SYHFKENV
+200 SWHFQENV

-234 RFDTK
+234 RFDI
-239 NKAFSH
+239 NKKSFSH
-245 TVSLGCD
+245 TVALGCD

-272 GVHFLSHKDGLVTR
+272 GVHFLSHKAQQVTR
-286 SFCHDVNNKD
+286 RFCHDVSDKE
-296 GIRSNSVYS
+296 GIRSNSIYS

-315 VGHFQAGV
+315 VGHFQAGL

-332 FHTYAYP
+332 FQTYAYP

-352 VSRGVEKVIGSR
+352 VNRGHEKVIGSR
-364 DGLFYINES
+364 DGLYYINEAT
-373 VGVVKSFVKPVLTSD
+373 GVVKSFVKPVLTSD
-388 LILTICFYQGEYYI
+388 LILTICFYEGEYYI

-419 KYFTQGNAEL
+419 KYFAQGGDGDTEL
-429 FRKGHIFCVKP
+429 FQKGHIFCVRP
-440 DAKGNLW
+440 DEKGNLW
-447 IGTSQGLFCYDGQ
+447 IGTSQGLFCYNRQ
-460 TKQIKH
+460 AKQIKH

-506 SLRSNVFPEGFVNN
+506 SLRSNVFPEGFVHR

-526 YEDAEHN
+526 YEDTGHN

-544 TSTLSMDR
+544 TSTLTMDR
-552 FQNRSVFST
+552 FRNRSVFST
-561 LPDNSLMSV
+561 LPDNSLMSIV
-570 MEDNQGWLW
+570 EDNQGWLW
-579 VACNDGLLRIKKEG
+579 VACNDGLLRIKEEG

-615 YKDDKGML
+615 YKDEKGIL

-641 VRGKACPIVFT
+641 VRGKVRPIVFT

-657 GVSFTGSS
+657 GISFANPS
-665 LKYDQ
+665 LKYNQ

-703 LTAQNEVSYYGLPS
+703 LAAQNEVSYYGLSS

-730 HSEATCQVTVR
+730 QSEAVYQVTVR
-741 PMIPWWGWMLSLLMI
+741 PMIPWWGWALSVLLV
-756 VGIIVFIRYYVWK
+756 VGIIAFIRYYVWN
-769 RLHRLLVSPAAS
+769 RMRRLLTSPASAISAS
-781 SAVSSSSAAAITV
+781 IEKTQQKDRTIEQAEVISEESSIAAT
-794 AVVAAP
+794 
-800 STEVVSSAAAEE
+800 
-812 VQHREQPMEQ
+812 
-822 PEVAQEQHTVVAE
+822 E

-845 EECKALHKK
+845 EECKELHKK
-854 LLAYVE
+854 LL
-860 KEKPYINPDLKMGDL
+860 LMW
-875 ASALATSSH
+875 
-884 SLSYL
+884 
-889 LNQYLNQSYYDF
+889 
-901 INEYRVAQFKKMV
+901 R
-914 ADSQYSRY
+914 
-922 TLTALAELCGFSSRA
+922 
-937 SFFRSFKKSTG
+937 KKSH
-948 VTPNEY
+948 
-954 IRSIGGIA
+954 ILILI
-962 KEE
+962 

>member
-1 MKDTIK
+1 
-7 YLILLIILLA
+7 
-17 CGSNLQAQEYIFRNI
+17 
-32 IMSDGLSGLLV
+32 MSDGLSGLLV

-86 NCIAET
+86 NSVTET

-102 IGLWRLNRAN
+102 IGLWRL
-112 SQLERIVPEKID
+112 
-124 FAVNALLADGDILYI
+124 
-139 GTEKGLF
+139 
-146 IQKNGQLL
+146 
-154 QVLTDRNMLA
+154 TDRNMLA
-164 ACNRIMGICLN
+164 ACNRIMDICLN
-175 EDKTMLWLATVQG
+175 EDKTVLWLATVQG
-188 LHSYS
+188 LFSYS
-193 LKDGNTD
+193 LKDGKID
-200 SYHFKENV
+200 SWHFQENV

-234 RFDTK
+234 RFDIK
-239 NKAFSH
+239 KESFSH
-245 TVSLGCD
+245 AVSLGCD

-262 ETVYI
+262 GTVYI

-272 GVHFLSHKDGLVTR
+272 GVHFLSHKDQQVTR
-286 SFCHDVNNKD
+286 RFYHDVNDKE
-296 GIRSNSVYS
+296 GIRSNSIYS
-305 LLVDDRGAVW
+305 LLIDDRGAVW
-315 VGHFQAGV
+315 VGHFQAGL

-332 FHTYAYP
+332 FRTYDYP

-352 VSRGVEKVIGSR
+352 VNKGQEKVIGSR
-364 DGLFYINES
+364 DGLFYINEAT
-373 VGVVKSFVKPVLTSD
+373 GVVKSFVKPVLTSD

-419 KYFTQGNAEL
+419 KYFAQGDTEL
-429 FRKGHIFCVKP
+429 FQKGHIFCVKP

-447 IGTSQGLFCYDGQ
+447 IGTSQGLFSYNGQ
-460 TKQIKH
+460 TKQIKS

-506 SLRSNVFPEGFVNN
+506 SLRSNVFPEGFVNK

-544 TSTLSMDR
+544 TSTLTMDR
-552 FQNRSVFST
+552 FQNRSIFST

-570 MEDNQGWLW
+570 IEDNQGWLW
-579 VACNDGLLRIKKEG
+579 VACNDGLLRIKEEG

-615 YKDDKGML
+615 YKDEKGLL

-641 VRGKACPIVFT
+641 VRGKVRSIVFT

-657 GVSFTGSS
+657 GVPFTSSS
-665 LKYDQ
+665 LKYNQ

-691 YQLEGVD
+691 YRLEGVD

-703 LTAQNEVSYYGLPS
+703 LAAQNEVSYYGLSS

-730 HSEATCQVTVR
+730 QSEASCQVTVC
-741 PMIPWWGWMLSLLMI
+741 PMIPWWGWGLSVLLI
-756 VGIIVFIRYYVWK
+756 VGIIAFIRYYVWK
-769 RLHRLLVSPAAS
+769 RMRRLLVSSAS
-781 SAVSSSSAAAITV
+781 PV
-794 AVVAAP
+794 
-800 STEVVSSAAAEE
+800 VVSSAEE
-812 VQHREQPMEQ
+812 EIQQREQSVEQ
-822 PEVAQEQHTVVAE
+822 HPEVNSEQQPSVVE

-845 EECKALHKK
+845 EECKELHKK
-854 LLAYVE
+854 LVAYVE

-875 ASALATSSH
+875 ASALDTSSH

-901 INEYRVAQFKKMV
+901 INEYRVTQFKKMV

-954 IRSIGGIA
+954 IRSIGGTA

>member
-1 MKDTIK
+1 MKNTIK
-7 YLILLIILLA
+7 YLILLIIYLV
-17 CGSNLQAQEYIFRNI
+17 CGVNLQAQNYTFRNVV
-32 IMSDGLSGLLV
+32 MSDGLSGLLV

-63 RFDGVKVRHFE
+63 RFDGVKVRHYE
-74 FRGIESGRKKRV
+74 FRGVDSGRKKRV
-86 NCIAET
+86 NCITET
-92 SNKQLWVGNG
+92 ADNQLWVGNG

-112 SQLERIVPEKID
+112 GQLERIVPEKID
-124 FAVNALLADGDILYI
+124 FAVNTLLPDGDILYI

-146 IQKNGQLL
+146 IQKDGQLL

-164 ACNRIMGICLN
+164 ACNRIMDLCLN
-175 EDKTMLWLATVQG
+175 EDKSALWLATVQG
-188 LHSYS
+188 LFSYS
-193 LKDGNTD
+193 LKDGKID
-200 SYHFKENV
+200 SWHFQENV

-234 RFDTK
+234 RFDI
-239 NKAFSH
+239 NKKSFSH

-262 ETVYI
+262 ETIYI

-272 GVHFLSHKDGLVTR
+272 GVHFLSHKAQQVTR
-286 SFCHDVNNKD
+286 RFCHDVSDKE
-296 GIRSNSVYS
+296 GIRSNSIYS

-315 VGHFQAGV
+315 VGHFQAGL

-332 FHTYAYP
+332 FQTYAYP

-352 VSRGVEKVIGSR
+352 VNRGHEKVIGSR
-364 DGLFYINES
+364 DGLYYINEAT
-373 VGVVKSFVKPVLTSD
+373 GVVKSFVKPVLTSD
-388 LILTICFYQGEYYI
+388 LILTICFYEGEYYI

-419 KYFTQGNAEL
+419 KYFAQGGDGDTEL
-429 FRKGHIFCVKP
+429 FQKGHIFCVRP
-440 DAKGNLW
+440 DEKGNLW
-447 IGTSQGLFCYDGQ
+447 IGTSQGLFCYNRQ
-460 TKQIKH
+460 AKQIKH

-506 SLRSNVFPEGFVNN
+506 SLRSNVFPEGFVHR

-526 YEDAEHN
+526 YEDTGHN

-544 TSTLSMDR
+544 TSTLTMDR
-552 FQNRSVFST
+552 FRNRSVFST
-561 LPDNSLMSV
+561 LPDNSLMSIV
-570 MEDNQGWLW
+570 EDNQGWLW
-579 VACNDGLLRIKKEG
+579 VACNDGLLRIKEEG

-615 YKDDKGML
+615 YKDEKGIL

-641 VRGKACPIVFT
+641 VRGKVRPIVFT

-657 GVSFTGSS
+657 GISFANPS
-665 LKYDQ
+665 LKYNQ

-703 LTAQNEVSYYGLPS
+703 LAAQNEVSYYGLSS

-730 HSEATCQVTVR
+730 QSEAVYQVTVR
-741 PMIPWWGWMLSLLMI
+741 PMIPWWGWALSVLLVI
-756 VGIIVFIRYYVWK
+756 GIIAFIRYYVWN
-769 RLHRLLVSPAAS
+769 RMRRLLTSPASAISAS
-781 SAVSSSSAAAITV
+781 IEKTQQKDRTIEQAEVISEESSIAAT
-794 AVVAAP
+794 
-800 STEVVSSAAAEE
+800 
-812 VQHREQPMEQ
+812 
-822 PEVAQEQHTVVAE
+822 E

-845 EECKALHKK
+845 EECKELHK
-854 LLAYVE
+854 

-875 ASALATSSH
+875 ASALDTSSH

-901 INEYRVAQFKKMV
+901 INEYRVTQFKKMV
-914 ADSQYSRY
+914 VDSQYSRY

-954 IRSIGGIA
+954 IRSIGGTA

>member
-1 MKDTIK
+1 MKNTIK
-7 YLILLIILLA
+7 YLILLIMCLA
-17 CGSNLQAQEYIFRNI
+17 CGVNLQAQNYTFRNVV
-32 IMSDGLSGLLV
+32 MSDGLSGLLV

-63 RFDGVKVRHFE
+63 RFDGVKVRHYE
-74 FRGIESGRKKRV
+74 FRGVDSGRKKRV
-86 NCIAET
+86 NCITET
-92 SNKQLWVGNG
+92 ADNQLWVGNG
-102 IGLWRLNRAN
+102 IGLWRLNRVN
-112 SQLERIVPEKID
+112 GQLERIVPEKID
-124 FAVNALLADGDILYI
+124 FAVNTLLPDGDILYI

-146 IQKNGQLL
+146 IQKDGQLL

-164 ACNRIMGICLN
+164 ACNRIMDLCLN
-175 EDKTMLWLATVQG
+175 EDKSALWLATVQG
-188 LHSYS
+188 LFSYS
-193 LKDGNTD
+193 LKDGKID
-200 SYHFKENV
+200 SWHFQENV

-234 RFDTK
+234 RFDI
-239 NKAFSH
+239 NKKSFSH

-272 GVHFLSHKDGLVTR
+272 GVHFLSHKAQQVAR
-286 SFCHDVNNKD
+286 RFCHDVSDKE
-296 GIRSNSVYS
+296 GIRSNSIYS

-315 VGHFQAGV
+315 VGHFQAGL

-332 FHTYAYP
+332 FQTYAYP
-339 PLFNSANLSIRSF
+339 PLFNSANLSIRSY
-352 VSRGVEKVIGSR
+352 VNRGHEKVIGSR
-364 DGLFYINES
+364 DGLYYINETT
-373 VGVVKSFVKPVLTSD
+373 GVVKSFVKPVLTSD
-388 LILTICFYQGEYYI
+388 LILTICFYEGEYYI

-419 KYFTQGNAEL
+419 KYFVQGGDGDAEL
-429 FRKGHIFCVKP
+429 FQKGHIFCVRP
-440 DAKGNLW
+440 DEKENLW
-447 IGTSQGLFCYDGQ
+447 IGTSQGLFCYNRQ
-460 TKQIKH
+460 AKQIKH

-506 SLRSNVFPEGFVNN
+506 SLRSNVFPEGFVHR

-526 YEDAEHN
+526 YEDTGHN

-544 TSTLSMDR
+544 TSTLTMDR
-552 FQNRSVFST
+552 FRNRSVFST
-561 LPDNSLMSV
+561 LPDNSLMSIA
-570 MEDNQGWLW
+570 EDNQGWLW
-579 VACNDGLLRIKKEG
+579 VACNDGLLRIKEEG

-615 YKDDKGML
+615 YKDEKGIL

-641 VRGKACPIVFT
+641 VRGKVRPIVFT

-657 GVSFTGSS
+657 GISFTNPS
-665 LKYDQ
+665 LKYNQ

-681 YGLPSALLYE
+681 YGLPSGLLYE

-703 LTAQNEVSYYGLPS
+703 LAAQNEVSYYGLSS

-730 HSEATCQVTVR
+730 QSEAVYQVTVR
-741 PMIPWWGWMLSLLMI
+741 PMIPWWGWALSVLLV
-756 VGIIVFIRYYVWK
+756 VGIIAFIRYYVWN
-769 RLHRLLVSPAAS
+769 RMRRLLTSPASAISAS
-781 SAVSSSSAAAITV
+781 IEKTQQKDRTIEQAEVISEESSIAAT
-794 AVVAAP
+794 
-800 STEVVSSAAAEE
+800 
-812 VQHREQPMEQ
+812 
-822 PEVAQEQHTVVAE
+822 E

-845 EECKALHKK
+845 
-854 LLAYVE
+854 
-860 KEKPYINPDLKMGDL
+860 
-875 ASALATSSH
+875 
-884 SLSYL
+884 
-889 LNQYLNQSYYDF
+889 
-901 INEYRVAQFKKMV
+901 
-914 ADSQYSRY
+914 
-922 TLTALAELCGFSSRA
+922 
-937 SFFRSFKKSTG
+937 
-948 VTPNEY
+948 
-954 IRSIGGIA
+954 
-962 KEE
+962 

>member
-1 MKDTIK
+1 M
-7 YLILLIILLA
+7 
-17 CGSNLQAQEYIFRNI
+17 
-32 IMSDGLSGLLV
+32 
-43 NAIYKDSEGFVWL
+43 
-56 GTDNCLD
+56 
-63 RFDGVKVRHFE
+63 
-74 FRGIESGRKKRV
+74 
-86 NCIAET
+86 
-92 SNKQLWVGNG
+92 
-102 IGLWRLNRAN
+102 
-112 SQLERIVPEKID
+112 
-124 FAVNALLADGDILYI
+124 
-139 GTEKGLF
+139 
-146 IQKNGQLL
+146 
-154 QVLTDRNMLA
+154 
-164 ACNRIMGICLN
+164 
-175 EDKTMLWLATVQG
+175 
-188 LHSYS
+188 
-193 LKDGNTD
+193 
-200 SYHFKENV
+200 
-208 PEADYFRCLTR
+208 
-219 IGETLYLGTMSQGVV
+219 
-234 RFDTK
+234 
-239 NKAFSH
+239 
-245 TVSLGCD
+245 
-252 VISDI
+252 
-257 SSDGK
+257 
-262 ETVYI
+262 
-267 ATDGN
+267 
-272 GVHFLSHKDGLVTR
+272 
-286 SFCHDVNNKD
+286 
-296 GIRSNSVYS
+296 
-305 LLVDDRGAVW
+305 
-315 VGHFQAGV
+315 
-323 DYSLYQNGL
+323 
-332 FHTYAYP
+332 
-339 PLFNSANLSIRSF
+339 
-352 VSRGVEKVIGSR
+352 
-364 DGLFYINES
+364 
-373 VGVVKSFVKPVLTSD
+373 KSFVKPVLTSD

-419 KYFTQGNAEL
+419 KYFAQGDTEL
-429 FRKGHIFCVKP
+429 FQKGHIFCVKP

-447 IGTSQGLFCYDGQ
+447 IGTSQGLFSYNGQ
-460 TKQIKH
+460 TKQIKS

-506 SLRSNVFPEGFVNN
+506 SLRSNVFPEGFVNK

-544 TSTLSMDR
+544 TSTLTMDR
-552 FQNRSVFST
+552 FQNRSIFST

-570 MEDNQGWLW
+570 IEDNQGWLW
-579 VACNDGLLRIKKEG
+579 VACNDGLLRIKEEG

-615 YKDDKGML
+615 YKDEKGLL

-641 VRGKACPIVFT
+641 VRGKVRSIVFT

-657 GVSFTGSS
+657 GVPFTSSS
-665 LKYDQ
+665 LKYNQ

-691 YQLEGVD
+691 YRLEGVD

-703 LTAQNEVSYYGLPS
+703 LAAQNEVSYYGLSS

-730 HSEATCQVTVR
+730 QSEASCQVTVC
-741 PMIPWWGWMLSLLMI
+741 PMIPWWGWGLSVLLI
-756 VGIIVFIRYYVWK
+756 VGIIAFIRYYVWK
-769 RLHRLLVSPAAS
+769 RMRRLLVSSAS
-781 SAVSSSSAAAITV
+781 PV
-794 AVVAAP
+794 
-800 STEVVSSAAAEE
+800 VVSSAEE
-812 VQHREQPMEQ
+812 EIQQREQSVEQ
-822 PEVAQEQHTVVAE
+822 HPEVNSEQQPSVVE

-845 EECKALHKK
+845 EECKELHKK
-854 LLAYVE
+854 LVAYVE

-875 ASALATSSH
+875 ASALDTSSH

-901 INEYRVAQFKKMV
+901 INEYRVTQFKKMV

-954 IRSIGGIA
+954 IRSIGGTA